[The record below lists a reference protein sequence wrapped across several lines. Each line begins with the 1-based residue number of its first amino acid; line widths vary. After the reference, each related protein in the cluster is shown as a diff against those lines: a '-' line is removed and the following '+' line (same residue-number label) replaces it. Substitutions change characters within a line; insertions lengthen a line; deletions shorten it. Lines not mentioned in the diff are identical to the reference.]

1 MAGIYIICVVFTC
14 FNARF
19 YHTPLAKISSVTEKE
34 TMSRKG
40 TRDAEEYYYTQKI
53 TARILN
59 GTHKG
64 EEISISNEYTSS
76 QVQNQKY
83 HKGDTVLLSGSRE
96 NPGKSIR
103 SIKRDGYL
111 ALLAGGLFF
120 LLICITGKQGFYTII
135 SLILNT
141 IIFAFGFQAFMKGE
155 NILNICNVIAF
166 LFSITTLICLNG
178 IHRKTWASVISTI
191 CVLFLIMALFEFSIQ
206 FFGDLDYSNL
216 EYLGSMSNSADIF
229 WTDIMLTGLGA
240 IMDVAVT
247 ISAAT
252 GEIVRK
258 NPDVSLRKLIHS
270 GREIGYDIMG
280 TMINVLLF
288 VLASGMIPMF
298 ILKMNNEIR
307 FITIIRYH
315 ETTISEKERQKMIIF
330 LALVLII
337 LMILIGGE
345 RGAVSLMT
353 LAGNIVIL
361 FISILL
367 MSIGFPA
374 LLLIL
379 AAGAGVCYNSLF
391 YQNGNNPKTRA
402 AFLATLLVML
412 LLFIPIY
419 LIIWRSGSYGLNE
432 LQLSEDD
439 FMYYYSTDIHIN
451 MLHVAVFVTV
461 FSTLGAVIDTALS
474 VTSSVYEVWTHKNSL
489 TAKELTSSGYQVG
502 KEIIG
507 TTVNTLLFAY
517 LGGSILLFAYVQ
529 TQQYNLEIIL
539 NSKFLFQ
546 DVAIMLSGAIACL
559 FTVPVSIRCV
569 IRQIHHAASETD
581 HS

>member
-1 MAGIYIICVVFTC
+1 
-14 FNARF
+14 
-19 YHTPLAKISSVTEKE
+19 
-34 TMSRKG
+34 
-40 TRDAEEYYYTQKI
+40 
-53 TARILN
+53 
-59 GTHKG
+59 
-64 EEISISNEYTSS
+64 
-76 QVQNQKY
+76 
-83 HKGDTVLLSGSRE
+83 
-96 NPGKSIR
+96 
-103 SIKRDGYL
+103 
-111 ALLAGGLFF
+111 
-120 LLICITGKQGFYTII
+120 
-135 SLILNT
+135 
-141 IIFAFGFQAFMKGE
+141 
-155 NILNICNVIAF
+155 
-166 LFSITTLICLNG
+166 
-178 IHRKTWASVISTI
+178 
-191 CVLFLIMALFEFSIQ
+191 
-206 FFGDLDYSNL
+206 
-216 EYLGSMSNSADIF
+216 
-229 WTDIMLTGLGA
+229 
-240 IMDVAVT
+240 
-247 ISAAT
+247 
-252 GEIVRK
+252 
-258 NPDVSLRKLIHS
+258 
-270 GREIGYDIMG
+270 
-280 TMINVLLF
+280 
-288 VLASGMIPMF
+288 
-298 ILKMNNEIR
+298 
-307 FITIIRYH
+307 
-315 ETTISEKERQKMIIF
+315 MIIF

-461 FSTLGAVIDTALS
+461 FSALS

>member
-1 MAGIYIICVVFTC
+1 
-14 FNARF
+14 
-19 YHTPLAKISSVTEKE
+19 
-34 TMSRKG
+34 
-40 TRDAEEYYYTQKI
+40 
-53 TARILN
+53 
-59 GTHKG
+59 
-64 EEISISNEYTSS
+64 
-76 QVQNQKY
+76 
-83 HKGDTVLLSGSRE
+83 
-96 NPGKSIR
+96 
-103 SIKRDGYL
+103 
-111 ALLAGGLFF
+111 
-120 LLICITGKQGFYTII
+120 
-135 SLILNT
+135 
-141 IIFAFGFQAFMKGE
+141 
-155 NILNICNVIAF
+155 
-166 LFSITTLICLNG
+166 
-178 IHRKTWASVISTI
+178 
-191 CVLFLIMALFEFSIQ
+191 
-206 FFGDLDYSNL
+206 
-216 EYLGSMSNSADIF
+216 
-229 WTDIMLTGLGA
+229 
-240 IMDVAVT
+240 
-247 ISAAT
+247 
-252 GEIVRK
+252 
-258 NPDVSLRKLIHS
+258 
-270 GREIGYDIMG
+270 
-280 TMINVLLF
+280 
-288 VLASGMIPMF
+288 
-298 ILKMNNEIR
+298 
-307 FITIIRYH
+307 
-315 ETTISEKERQKMIIF
+315 MIIF
-330 LALVLII
+330 LALVLIV

-419 LIIWRSGSYGLNE
+419 LI
-432 LQLSEDD
+432 
-439 FMYYYSTDIHIN
+439 MYYYSTDIHIN

-569 IRQIHHAASETD
+569 IRQIHHATSETD

>member
-1 MAGIYIICVVFTC
+1 
-14 FNARF
+14 
-19 YHTPLAKISSVTEKE
+19 
-34 TMSRKG
+34 
-40 TRDAEEYYYTQKI
+40 
-53 TARILN
+53 
-59 GTHKG
+59 
-64 EEISISNEYTSS
+64 
-76 QVQNQKY
+76 
-83 HKGDTVLLSGSRE
+83 
-96 NPGKSIR
+96 
-103 SIKRDGYL
+103 
-111 ALLAGGLFF
+111 
-120 LLICITGKQGFYTII
+120 
-135 SLILNT
+135 
-141 IIFAFGFQAFMKGE
+141 
-155 NILNICNVIAF
+155 
-166 LFSITTLICLNG
+166 
-178 IHRKTWASVISTI
+178 
-191 CVLFLIMALFEFSIQ
+191 
-206 FFGDLDYSNL
+206 
-216 EYLGSMSNSADIF
+216 
-229 WTDIMLTGLGA
+229 
-240 IMDVAVT
+240 
-247 ISAAT
+247 
-252 GEIVRK
+252 
-258 NPDVSLRKLIHS
+258 
-270 GREIGYDIMG
+270 
-280 TMINVLLF
+280 
-288 VLASGMIPMF
+288 
-298 ILKMNNEIR
+298 
-307 FITIIRYH
+307 
-315 ETTISEKERQKMIIF
+315 MIIF

-569 IRQIHHAASETD
+569 ICFRSIMLHLKQITADRICFHSLCRFHEVYLRCTADGIHDPGTD
-581 HS
+581 AQREH

>member
-1 MAGIYIICVVFTC
+1 
-14 FNARF
+14 
-19 YHTPLAKISSVTEKE
+19 
-34 TMSRKG
+34 
-40 TRDAEEYYYTQKI
+40 
-53 TARILN
+53 
-59 GTHKG
+59 
-64 EEISISNEYTSS
+64 
-76 QVQNQKY
+76 
-83 HKGDTVLLSGSRE
+83 
-96 NPGKSIR
+96 
-103 SIKRDGYL
+103 
-111 ALLAGGLFF
+111 
-120 LLICITGKQGFYTII
+120 
-135 SLILNT
+135 
-141 IIFAFGFQAFMKGE
+141 
-155 NILNICNVIAF
+155 
-166 LFSITTLICLNG
+166 
-178 IHRKTWASVISTI
+178 
-191 CVLFLIMALFEFSIQ
+191 
-206 FFGDLDYSNL
+206 
-216 EYLGSMSNSADIF
+216 
-229 WTDIMLTGLGA
+229 
-240 IMDVAVT
+240 
-247 ISAAT
+247 
-252 GEIVRK
+252 
-258 NPDVSLRKLIHS
+258 
-270 GREIGYDIMG
+270 
-280 TMINVLLF
+280 
-288 VLASGMIPMF
+288 
-298 ILKMNNEIR
+298 
-307 FITIIRYH
+307 
-315 ETTISEKERQKMIIF
+315 MIIF

-502 KEIIG
+502 KEA
-507 TTVNTLLFAY
+507 LFCY
-517 LGGSILLFAYVQ
+517 LPMFRHSNITWKLFSIPNSFFRMLQSCCLGRLPAFL
-529 TQQYNLEIIL
+529 QYRYQ
-539 NSKFLFQ
+539 S
-546 DVAIMLSGAIACL
+546 DV
-559 FTVPVSIRCV
+559 
-569 IRQIHHAASETD
+569 
-581 HS
+581 

>member
-1 MAGIYIICVVFTC
+1 
-14 FNARF
+14 
-19 YHTPLAKISSVTEKE
+19 
-34 TMSRKG
+34 
-40 TRDAEEYYYTQKI
+40 
-53 TARILN
+53 
-59 GTHKG
+59 
-64 EEISISNEYTSS
+64 
-76 QVQNQKY
+76 
-83 HKGDTVLLSGSRE
+83 
-96 NPGKSIR
+96 
-103 SIKRDGYL
+103 
-111 ALLAGGLFF
+111 
-120 LLICITGKQGFYTII
+120 
-135 SLILNT
+135 
-141 IIFAFGFQAFMKGE
+141 
-155 NILNICNVIAF
+155 
-166 LFSITTLICLNG
+166 
-178 IHRKTWASVISTI
+178 
-191 CVLFLIMALFEFSIQ
+191 
-206 FFGDLDYSNL
+206 
-216 EYLGSMSNSADIF
+216 
-229 WTDIMLTGLGA
+229 
-240 IMDVAVT
+240 
-247 ISAAT
+247 
-252 GEIVRK
+252 
-258 NPDVSLRKLIHS
+258 
-270 GREIGYDIMG
+270 
-280 TMINVLLF
+280 
-288 VLASGMIPMF
+288 
-298 ILKMNNEIR
+298 
-307 FITIIRYH
+307 
-315 ETTISEKERQKMIIF
+315 MIIF

-374 LLLIL
+374 LL
-379 AAGAGVCYNSLF
+379 
-391 YQNGNNPKTRA
+391 
-402 AFLATLLVML
+402 LATLLVML

-569 IRQIHHAASETD
+569 IRQIHHAATETD

>member
-1 MAGIYIICVVFTC
+1 
-14 FNARF
+14 
-19 YHTPLAKISSVTEKE
+19 
-34 TMSRKG
+34 
-40 TRDAEEYYYTQKI
+40 
-53 TARILN
+53 
-59 GTHKG
+59 
-64 EEISISNEYTSS
+64 
-76 QVQNQKY
+76 
-83 HKGDTVLLSGSRE
+83 
-96 NPGKSIR
+96 
-103 SIKRDGYL
+103 
-111 ALLAGGLFF
+111 
-120 LLICITGKQGFYTII
+120 
-135 SLILNT
+135 
-141 IIFAFGFQAFMKGE
+141 
-155 NILNICNVIAF
+155 
-166 LFSITTLICLNG
+166 
-178 IHRKTWASVISTI
+178 
-191 CVLFLIMALFEFSIQ
+191 
-206 FFGDLDYSNL
+206 
-216 EYLGSMSNSADIF
+216 
-229 WTDIMLTGLGA
+229 
-240 IMDVAVT
+240 
-247 ISAAT
+247 
-252 GEIVRK
+252 
-258 NPDVSLRKLIHS
+258 
-270 GREIGYDIMG
+270 
-280 TMINVLLF
+280 
-288 VLASGMIPMF
+288 
-298 ILKMNNEIR
+298 
-307 FITIIRYH
+307 
-315 ETTISEKERQKMIIF
+315 MIIF

-374 LLLIL
+374 
-379 AAGAGVCYNSLF
+379 
-391 YQNGNNPKTRA
+391 
-402 AFLATLLVML
+402 FLATLHVML